1 MGILNIPPGLG
12 PKFRTEYPGFW
23 EWLTGKLEPF
33 IATRFVTQGDVT
45 HLTVGTGSV
54 VLTPDGTKKYR
65 IGVDNA
71 GNPIA
76 TLVP

>member
-33 IATRFVTQGDVT
+33 IETKFASKGDVT
-45 HLTVGTGSV
+45 LLTAGKGLHLVS
-54 VLTPDGTKKYR
+54 PDGSKYYVTVTNV
-65 IGVDNA
+65 GA
-71 GNPIA
+71 
-76 TLVP
+76 LVVTPE